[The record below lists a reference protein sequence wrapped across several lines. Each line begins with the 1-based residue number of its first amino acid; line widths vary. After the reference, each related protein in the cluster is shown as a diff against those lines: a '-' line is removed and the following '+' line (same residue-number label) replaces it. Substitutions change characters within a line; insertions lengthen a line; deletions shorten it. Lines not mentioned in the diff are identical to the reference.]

1 MVPVT
6 SDRPDPTPGQAQEHD
21 PEQDT
26 EQDPGEDTQPYRT
39 SLPPG
44 SSTPPPPRPGAVR
57 RSLSGAA
64 RGARAAG
71 RGAKA
76 AGRGARVA
84 GRGAGTAGQYAV
96 SQARRAARAEG
107 AGDSGLS
114 RLIEL
119 HAFNAAG
126 DAAVAISLA
135 GTLFF
140 QVPTGEARG
149 QVALFLG
156 LTMLP
161 FAIVAPLIGPFLD
174 RFSHGRRWA
183 VGATM
188 ATRAFL
194 CWVLATAVI
203 TESAWLFPAALGV
216 LVASKAYGVTR
227 AAAVPRL
234 LPPGLTLVKANA
246 RVSLAGVVGAAVS
259 APLAILASTF
269 GPEWSLRYAFVVF
282 VLATIWAIRLPDKV
296 DASQGEGELVL
307 TGSTEVT
314 PGSRRPKTRIPA
326 AVAFALRANC
336 GPRWL
341 SGFLTM
347 FMAFL
352 LRDNPIGDWKPEV
365 LLGLVIGAAGVGN
378 TLGIAI
384 GSVLRKLNP
393 AATVVLA
400 LLADAV
406 VVVIASLFYGL
417 LALAL
422 LGLTAGL
429 AQALAKLSLDST
441 IQRDVPSRIQA
452 SAFARSDTTLQLAW
466 VIGGF
471 VGIAMPLNPQLGLGV
486 AAGVLGAWAT
496 FVLVTRPARMRPAAS
511 AAAESRT

>member
-6 SDRPDPTPGQAQEHD
+6 SERPDTAAGQEN
-21 PEQDT
+21 
-26 EQDPGEDTQPYRT
+26 G
-39 SLPPG
+39 
-44 SSTPPPPRPGAVR
+44 TPPDGPVR
-57 RSLSGAA
+57 RSLAGAA
-64 RGARAAG
+64 RGVRAAG
-71 RGAKA
+71 RGV
-76 AGRGARVA
+76 RVA
-84 GRGAGTAGQYAV
+84 GRGAGSAGHYAV
-96 SQARRAARAEG
+96 AQARRAARAEG

-188 ATRAFL
+188 AIRCFL
-194 CWVLATAVI
+194 CWVLATAVV
-203 TESAWLFPAALGV
+203 TESGWLFPAALGC

-234 LPPGLTLVKANA
+234 LPPDLTLVKANA
-246 RVSLAGVVGAAVS
+246 RVSLAGVVGAGIS

-269 GPEWSLRYAFVVF
+269 GPEWSLRYGFVVF
-282 VLATIWAIRLPDKV
+282 VLATIWAIRLPEKV

-307 TGSTEVT
+307 TGSTDQAGT
-314 PGSRRPKTRIPA
+314 RRRPRTRIPG

-352 LRDNPIGDWKPEV
+352 LRDNPIGDWRPEV
-365 LLGLVIGAAGVGN
+365 LLGLVIGAAGLGN

-384 GSVLRKLNP
+384 GSVLKRINP
-393 AATVVLA
+393 AVTVVLA
-400 LLADAV
+400 LLADVAV
-406 VVVIASLFYGL
+406 AALAALFYGL
-417 LALAL
+417 VTLVL

-429 AQALAKLSLDST
+429 AQSLAKLSLDST

-471 VGIAMPLNPQLGLGV
+471 VGIAMPLMPRLGLGI
-486 AAGVLGAWAT
+486 AAGVLAAWAA
-496 FVLVTRPARMRPAAS
+496 FVLVSRPGRATQPAS
-511 AAAESRT
+511 T

>member
-1 MVPVT
+1 MTT
-6 SDRPDPTPGQAQEHD
+6 SDQE
-21 PEQDT
+21 
-26 EQDPGEDTQPYRT
+26 
-39 SLPPG
+39 PG
-44 SSTPPPPRPGAVR
+44 SP
-57 RSLSGAA
+57 AA
-64 RGARAAG
+64 ERARAAG
-71 RGAKA
+71 RGVGRAVGA
-76 AGRGARVA
+76 SARVTGRGIAGAARVTGRAGRFSA
-84 GRGAGTAGQYAV
+84 T
-96 SQARRAARAEG
+96 QARRAARAEG

-183 VGATM
+183 IGSTM
-188 ATRAFL
+188 AIRGFL
-194 CWVLATAVI
+194 CWVLATAVV
-203 TESAWLFPAALGV
+203 TESTWMFPAALGV

-234 LPPGLTLVKANA
+234 LPDGLTLVKANA

-259 APLAILASTF
+259 APLAGAASYF
-269 GPEWSLRYAFVVF
+269 GPEWSLRYAFAVF
-282 VLATIWAIRLPDKV
+282 VLATIWAIRLPEQV
-296 DASQGEGELVL
+296 DSSQGEGTLVL
-307 TGSTEVT
+307 SGEETTGATD
-314 PGSRRPKTRIPA
+314 SRRAKVRIPA

-352 LRDNPIGDWKPEV
+352 LRENPIEGWRPEY
-365 LLGLVIGAAGVGN
+365 LLGIVIGAAGLGN
-378 TLGIAI
+378 VLGIAAASLTRRI
-384 GSVLRKLNP
+384 DP
-393 AATVVLA
+393 AVTVVVV
-400 LLADAV
+400 LLADAALALV
-406 VVVIASLFYGL
+406 AALFYSVL
-417 LALAL
+417 PLAL

-429 AQALAKLSLDST
+429 AQSLAKLSLDST
-441 IQRDVPSRIQA
+441 IQRDVPGRIQA

-466 VIGGF
+466 VVGGF
-471 VGIAMPLNPQLGLGV
+471 VGIAMPLMPRLGLGV
-486 AAGVLGAWAT
+486 AAVVLAAWSAYVLLSRRGAAT
-496 FVLVTRPARMRPAAS
+496 A
-511 AAAESRT
+511 